1 MRVQSISNSGLGRR
15 NAKRS
20 LDAVTNLPF
29 GLARI
34 VFAGGISNPYPTD
47 IGVIEYVQSTTL
59 GNAINFGNLVR
70 ARSTQGTASSST
82 RGIIAGGYAYNN
94 GEAQLRSIEYVTIAS
109 LGNAISFGDLSVET
123 RRVAGT
129 SSETRALI
137 GGGFRATY
145 TTAVEFVT
153 IASTGNASNFGNL
166 SVGRSTPGALASPT
180 RAIFGD
186 GDSGTLQ
193 PSIDYFTIATTGNAT
208 NFGNITGARTD
219 VAGSSN
225 SVRGLFSG
233 GWSGSA
239 NVNIIDYITIA
250 STGNAIDFGDLT
262 VARGAPGASSSK
274 VRALFA
280 GGTVT
285 GGYSNTIDY
294 VTIDTTGNAIDFG
307 DLSTAK
313 AFATGFSDGHGGL
326 G

>member
-1 MRVQSISNSGLGRR
+1 MGVQSISNSGLGRR
-15 NAKRS
+15 NVKRS
-20 LDAVTNLPF
+20 LEGVTNLPF
-29 GLARI
+29 GLARV
-34 VFAGGISNPYPTD
+34 VFAGGMAAPYPTD
-47 IGVIEYVQSTTL
+47 VGVIEYVQATTL
-59 GNAINFGNLVR
+59 GNAINFGNLIR
-70 ARSTQGTASSST
+70 ARSTQGAASSST

-94 GEAQLRSIEYVTIAS
+94 GEAQLRSIEYVTIAT
-109 LGNAISFGDLSVET
+109 LGNATSFGNLSVDT

-137 GGGFRATY
+137 GGGYRATY

-186 GDSGTLQ
+186 GDRGTFQ

-208 NFGNITGARTD
+208 NFGNITGTRTD
-219 VAGSSN
+219 ICGSSN
-225 SVRGLFSG
+225 STRGLFAG
-233 GWSGSA
+233 GWTGSTGT
-239 NVNIIDYITIA
+239 NIIDYITIA
-250 STGNAIDFGDLT
+250 TTGNAIDFGDLT
-262 VARGAPGASSSK
+262 VARSTPGASSSK
-274 VRALFA
+274 IRALFA
-280 GGTVT
+280 GGSTNV
-285 GGYSNTIDY
+285 YFNTIDY